1 VVAPSL
7 ILTDTVLV
15 LRLVGPDCKFVRGE
29 AAKARVRPVGVV
41 VLLPYLDQPT
51 SARQVAEHVRIEAL
65 VAEATVQ
72 ALDEAVLHRLA
83 RRDVVPLDLAIF
95 LPLQDRPRC
104 QLGAPGSSPG

>member
-1 VVAPSL
+1 MVAPSL

-72 ALDEAVLHRLA
+72 ALDEAVLHRLGYLPAIAGSPAMSA
-83 RRDVVPLDLAIF
+83 RC
-95 LPLQDRPRC
+95 PRIKSGVGC
-104 QLGAPGSSPG
+104 CR